1 MRIPDIVSAD
11 DPFCVVMLSFFLLA
25 LLPLRVFAWGAAGHE
40 IVATIAQ
47 IHLHPSAYP
56 AICSILG
63 STSSADGPPC
73 YLATVATWADRVRF
87 RMHWSAHM
95 HFVGSVGDHPR
106 DTCLFPGNR
115 GWEDDDANV
124 LSATRNVTN
133 LLTDYV
139 SKSKSGLSVSTQ
151 ETDVANE
158 ALKFLIHFMGDL
170 HQPLHLTGR
179 DRGGNSDKVVFDKR
193 QTSNVSLYV

>member
-1 MRIPDIVSAD
+1 
-11 DPFCVVMLSFFLLA
+11 
-25 LLPLRVFAWGAAGHE
+25 
-40 IVATIAQ
+40 
-47 IHLHPSAYP
+47 
-56 AICSILG
+56 
-63 STSSADGPPC
+63 
-73 YLATVATWADRVRF
+73 
-87 RMHWSAHM
+87 M
-95 HFVGSVGDHPR
+95 HFVGAIGDHPR
-106 DTCLFPGNR
+106 SSCLFPGDG
-115 GWEDDDANV
+115 GWEDNDANV

-139 SKSKSGLSVSTQ
+139 SKSKSGLSVSAQ

-193 QTSNVSLYV
+193 QTSMFPCMFSSSVR